1 MNNNFFGGTLSPD
14 TFNPLSAIEFVDFS
28 NNKFLGGSLP
38 STLFD
43 LPSVR
48 NIYIAN
54 CSMTGTIPSNYG
66 KPPNLH
72 DLYLNGNIFEGTV
85 PEPSMGQLEK
95 LNELLLQG
103 NKLTGSIPASLCSL
117 RDTGDLEDLWSD
129 CLGSPPQ
136 ILCDFPG
143 CCNLCFA

>member
-1 MNNNFFGGTLSPD
+1 
-14 TFNPLSAIEFVDFS
+14 
-28 NNKFLGGSLP
+28 
-38 STLFD
+38 
-43 LPSVR
+43 
-48 NIYIAN
+48 
-54 CSMTGTIPSNYG
+54 MTGTIPSNYG